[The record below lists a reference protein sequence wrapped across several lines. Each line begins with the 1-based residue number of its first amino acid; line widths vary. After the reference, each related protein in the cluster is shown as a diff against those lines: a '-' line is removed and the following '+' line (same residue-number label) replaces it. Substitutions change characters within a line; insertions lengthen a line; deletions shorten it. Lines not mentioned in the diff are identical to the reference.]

1 MAATVK
7 YTEHKSSIRGAIEGF
22 YSDIEELASE
32 MGEWRDNLEE
42 KFSQTEKYSLV
53 SECADSLENITDNGD
68 APDVISEGDTPE
80 DEVTYTHGK
89 KSSSKSPYP
98 RWLRRDNAVNMVRAA
113 IDAIDARISNLET
126 SLEELDSTEVNEDE
140 VSLAAVEATR
150 EHLQNMR
157 DELEQY
163 KQSLEEHADEADGI
177 EFPSAF
183 G

>member
-7 YTEHKSSIRGAIEGF
+7 NTTHTASILGAVEGF

-42 KFSQTEKYSLV
+42 KFSQTEKYSNV
-53 SECADSLENITDNGD
+53 SECADALENITDNGD
-68 APDVISEGDTPE
+68 APDVLSEGD
-80 DEVTYTHGK
+80 DKEVTYTHGK

-113 IDAIDARISNLET
+113 IEAIDARISSIQEQRDAEDEMSEEARAFAEAQGAT
-126 SLEELDSTEVNEDE
+126 SVDDQISELEE
-140 VSLAAVEATR
+140 
-150 EHLQNMR
+150 
-157 DELEQY
+157 Y
-163 KQSLEEHADEADGI
+163 KNSLEEHADEADGI
-177 EFPSAF
+177 EFPGAF